1 MTTSSTQTTR
11 STEFHQQTLQPTPAK
26 EEMSNH
32 ITSKGCKPRAKKN
45 IYINLYTS
53 HPLPGVEAKAGDD
66 DHPTKTTKTRAQI
79 LAPIPFCFL
88 FFASL
93 SINKKKVKKE
103 TKNQKTQTR
112 RFNGTAFAMGGRESE
127 QAQGPIAKS
136 P

>member
-32 ITSKGCKPRAKKN
+32 ITSKGCKPRAKKKTN
-45 IYINLYTS
+45 INLYTS

-79 LAPIPFCFL
+79 LAPIPFCF

-103 TKNQKTQTR
+103 KKNQKTQTR

>member
-1 MTTSSTQTTR
+1 MQTQSR
-11 STEFHQQTLQPTPAK
+11 K
-26 EEMSNH
+26 
-32 ITSKGCKPRAKKN
+32 KKN
-45 IYINLYTS
+45 INLYTS

-66 DHPTKTTKTRAQI
+66 DHPTKTTKTRAQF
-79 LAPIPFCFL
+79 LTPIPFF

-103 TKNQKTQTR
+103 KKNQKTQTR